1 MENTKTINN
10 SEVFKSDIKHLLYMM
25 YVDKYATENIDYDLV
40 DEFYGYLGYDLESQ
54 DVLYKLGVQG
64 TSDLEELLNT
74 DKI

>member
-1 MENTKTINN
+1 
-10 SEVFKSDIKHLLYMM
+10 MM